1 MASISQQ
8 IVENSNYTKI
18 NSASS
23 TKDESTKS
31 LTSVSGDEF
40 LVLLTEQL
48 KYQDPTNPM
57 DNNDMLAQEAQFQ
70 SLSQMKELTSSFSK
84 FANVYQANSLMGQ
97 NVEVT
102 VDGKTTSGVV
112 EYVDLTDESG
122 ASINIGGTNY
132 PMSSV
137 TKIYPQGSDGDETS
151 ETSGVKEIVSNISD
165 NIGDIAKKLSTYLGI
180 ESSKSDDATVNTTTE
195 ATI

>member
-1 MASISQQ
+1 MASVSQQ
-8 IVENSNYTKI
+8 IVENSNFTKI
-18 NSASS
+18 NSTSAAQE
-23 TKDESTKS
+23 TKKS

-70 SLSQMKELTSSFSK
+70 SLSQMEELTTSFSK
-84 FANVYQANSLMGQ
+84 FANIFQANSLMGQ

-102 VDGKTTSGVV
+102 VDGKATSGLV

-122 ASINIGGTNY
+122 ASISINGSKY
-132 PMSSV
+132 PMSAV
-137 TKIYPQGSDGDETS
+137 TKIYPQGTS
-151 ETSGVKEIVSNISD
+151 GEDSSSSSSGVKEIVSNISD
-165 NIGDIAKKLSTYLGI
+165 NIGDIAKKISTYLGVEASKNNDTNSSI
-180 ESSKSDDATVNTTTE
+180 ETT
-195 ATI
+195 I